1 MHAVGTRVMISLAG
15 LYCGMYHISYHNSYL
30 RCFLS
35 ILTVSERLNEQ
46 KVRYYVA
53 SNISI
58 NVLLAKG
65 DVLSN
70 HFFFFW
76 GQNICDLGYLSLW
89 WLSYNFLQTWL
100 KKLFVFQPNN
110 FASLLHLGV
119 FHPYGEQ
126 LFFNCQWLTRQ
137 HHVPVVFT
145 ITWRNIAYYI
155 ITTDKKL
162 IYALGLEKFETFK
175 LVYNAAW
182 VCGLIQG
189 LVSIVLFTQGL
200 VSVFLFKHWVA

>member
-35 ILTVSERLNEQ
+35 ILTVIERLNEQ

-70 HFFFFW
+70 HFFFF
-76 GQNICDLGYLSLW
+76 GGAKYL
-89 WLSYNFLQTWL
+89 
-100 KKLFVFQPNN
+100 
-110 FASLLHLGV
+110 
-119 FHPYGEQ
+119 
-126 LFFNCQWLTRQ
+126 
-137 HHVPVVFT
+137 
-145 ITWRNIAYYI
+145 
-155 ITTDKKL
+155 
-162 IYALGLEKFETFK
+162 
-175 LVYNAAW
+175 
-182 VCGLIQG
+182 
-189 LVSIVLFTQGL
+189 
-200 VSVFLFKHWVA
+200 